1 VRNLI
6 TFNDFTSASLCSI
19 QAHLAQSAKMQ
30 QTMKAN
36 TAFTG
41 VKVQAKV
48 HFISLLMPFSVL
60 P

>member
-1 VRNLI
+1 VRNPI
-6 TFNDFTSASLCSI
+6 TFIPSLSASVCSI
-19 QAHLAQSAKMQ
+19 QAHFAQSAKMQ

-48 HFISLLMPFSVL
+48 ISCFQ
-60 P
+60 